1 MIVAL
6 QTQLAEGAKSLLGD
20 ASTASSLSLQWSLTD
35 VALQT
40 EERLLYD
47 MTSLWVVRESVM
59 CVVQAAEDVRA
70 YLARSK
76 DDWAQLHTLDL
87 TSEHLSI
94 FPDLELNDNFIQHLQ
109 DVLDLPLTA
118 GGMAAGEPLHAV
130 AIEEENV
137 KVFRL
142 LYQNA
147 QRLPGLARLSWL

>member
-1 MIVAL
+1 M
-6 QTQLAEGAKSLLGD
+6 
-20 ASTASSLSLQWSLTD
+20 
-35 VALQT
+35 ALQT

-76 DDWAQLHTLDL
+76 DHWAQLHTLDL

-94 FPDLELNDNFIQHLQ
+94 FPDVELNYNFIQHLQ
-109 DVLDLPLTA
+109 DVLDLSLTA

-137 KVFRL
+137 RVFKL

-147 QRLPGLARLSWL
+147 QRLPGLARLSSL